1 MHLVVSISDHPDF
14 ISDNFQILTV
24 RHAHSASTIA
34 GQKNLG
40 PPAVVRQQEVPDV
53 LTELVVVYIGSQ
65 CGPGLTVEDQ
75 TLVID
80 GT

>member
-1 MHLVVSISDHPDF
+1 MHLVVSISDEADF
-14 ISDNFQILTV
+14 LSDSFQILTV
-24 RHAHSASTIA
+24 RHAHSDSALA

-40 PPAVVRQQEVPDV
+40 SPAVVRQQEVPDV
-53 LTELVVVYIGSQ
+53 LAELVVVNMGSQ